1 MCTCVFVYLLTCACG
16 CTWSSLRAWTF
27 LTAFLVCLSLCGCV
41 WGCDCECLGGDGC
54 LICPLCMYV
63 CMYVSAFPD
72 SVLCLSCLVL
82 SCLCLVP
89 FPGST
94 LSAQSVP
101 TMYPG
106 ELALLA
112 PGGLAD
118 SGSSTQLQPLKPSP
132 SSNNLCSA
140 YTSEGAL
147 SVPSL
152 CAPTPGRHMTENP
165 SLQHNSHAF
174 IQTEMH
180 AIGLTAPTHSKTPLT
195 LFSIFLYQSLSLCLW
210 TLWWLTVTLVL
221 RILFT
226 CVSFLYSQLFL
237 FCLSLIYY
245 FSVIFSLSSPL
256 LYVFL
261 FLHCTLLIS
270 SLLPFHPSF
279 LSSGCVKFSWGSE
292 RLAFKPGGRRTRFLS
307 TPCLALCV

>member
-1 MCTCVFVYLLTCACG
+1 MNVWVVMVV
-16 CTWSSLRAWTF
+16 SS
-27 LTAFLVCLSLCGCV
+27 VPY
-41 WGCDCECLGGDGC
+41 E
-54 LICPLCMYV
+54 CMYV
-63 CMYVSAFPD
+63 CAFPD

-82 SCLCLVP
+82 SCLCLVL
-89 FPGST
+89 FSGST

-180 AIGLTAPTHSKTPLT
+180 AFGLTSLTHSLTHSKTPLT
-195 LFSIFLYQSLSLCLW
+195 SFSIFLCQSLSLCE
-210 TLWWLTVTLVL
+210 
-221 RILFT
+221 
-226 CVSFLYSQLFL
+226 
-237 FCLSLIYY
+237 
-245 FSVIFSLSSPL
+245 
-256 LYVFL
+256 
-261 FLHCTLLIS
+261 H
-270 SLLPFHPSF
+270 
-279 LSSGCVKFSWGSE
+279 
-292 RLAFKPGGRRTRFLS
+292 
-307 TPCLALCV
+307 